1 VFDLLKFIRS
11 GQLGMSP
18 VEIILSPVEIIFWV
32 LCLLCLLFFH
42 QYTVLGCQWLVI
54 QFLVMVDEKNYCL
67 QVIPIEFLYHV
78 SLIEILVR
86 V

>member
-1 VFDLLKFIRS
+1 MLVVPS
-11 GQLGMSP
+11 
-18 VEIILSPVEIIFWV
+18 
-32 LCLLCLLFFH
+32 FFH

-86 V
+86 VTRPQM